1 VEIHTLGSVPILDA
15 ALSSACQAGARLAQP
30 GEFTL
35 RAFLAGR
42 LDLTQAEAILGVIDA
57 RGAAELDVALRQ
69 LAGGLA
75 RPLHDLREQL
85 LDLLAHLEA
94 GLDFVEEDIEFITAV
109 ELARQ
114 LGEIRAA
121 IAAIQSQMEQ
131 RGQASSEPDVVFIG
145 SPNVGKSS
153 LFNAVCGS
161 NCAIVSSTAGTTRDY
176 VTRRME
182 LHGRPVVFVDT
193 AGIELSAEVGVAAAA
208 QQVAENQSRQAALQL
223 LCLDATRPL
232 NGWEWDQVAQVPA
245 IPRLIVQTKCDQD
258 RRCDYSGPV
267 FATSSWTGTGI
278 EQLLCVIE
286 ERLNTEA
293 AGERNFVG
301 TTAAR
306 CRDSLRRIAE
316 SLERAAQLVHEESG
330 EELIAAEIRI
340 ALDDL
345 GAVVGAVY
353 TDDLLDRIFGRFC
366 IGK

>member
-1 VEIHTLGSVPILDA
+1 
-15 ALSSACQAGARLAQP
+15 
-30 GEFTL
+30 
-35 RAFLAGR
+35 
-42 LDLTQAEAILGVIDA
+42 
-57 RGAAELDVALRQ
+57 
-69 LAGGLA
+69 
-75 RPLHDLREQL
+75 
-85 LDLLAHLEA
+85 
-94 GLDFVEEDIEFITAV
+94 
-109 ELARQ
+109 
-114 LGEIRAA
+114 
-121 IAAIQSQMEQ
+121 
-131 RGQASSEPDVVFIG
+131 
-145 SPNVGKSS
+145 
-153 LFNAVCGS
+153 
-161 NCAIVSSTAGTTRDY
+161 
-176 VTRRME
+176 
-182 LHGRPVVFVDT
+182 VFVDT